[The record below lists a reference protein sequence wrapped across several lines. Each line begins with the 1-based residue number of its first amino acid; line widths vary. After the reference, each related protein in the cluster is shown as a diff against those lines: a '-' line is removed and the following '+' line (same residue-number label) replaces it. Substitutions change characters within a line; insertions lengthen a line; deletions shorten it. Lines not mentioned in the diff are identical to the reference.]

1 MIQPLAL
8 IFYEKLLPGSQV
20 VNRLQ
25 DMSYRVQV
33 VADPA
38 ALVTSAEQ
46 SKPMLVLADLSCTKT
61 DIFGAL
67 ARLRQNEATRHL
79 PVIGFGGDDKT
90 DLQSAALAAGVTLVV
105 SEAAILQ
112 HLPECLDQALQVE

>member
-8 IFYEKLLPGSQV
+8 IFYENLLPGSQV

-25 DMSYRVQV
+25 DLSYRVQV
-33 VADPA
+33 IADAA

-46 SKPMLVLADLSCTKT
+46 SKPMLVLADLNCTKT
-61 DIFGAL
+61 DICGAL
-67 ARLRQNEATRHL
+67 ARLRHHETTRHI
-79 PVIGFGGDDKT
+79 PVIGFGADDKK